1 MHISKDMF
9 SLTGKR
15 TYVTGGGRGIG
26 KTLAK
31 GLATF
36 GASVAIVDILGDEAE
51 KTAKEI
57 AAMGVDSF
65 AIKADVTREEDVA
78 HMGEEIR
85 KRWGGLDVAVNNA
98 GIVCQVPAIDMTY
111 ADWKRVVDV
120 DLNSVFLTAREAA
133 RIMVPAKKGS
143 IINTASMSASIVNWP
158 QPQCSYNAA
167 KAGVVQ
173 LTKSLAV
180 EWGPHGVRVNCISPG
195 YIRTELTANVRQ
207 DWQDQWIKLSVVSGR
222 MGVPEELT
230 SLVVYLASDS
240 SSYMTGSDLIIDGGF
255 SCV

>member
-1 MHISKDMF
+1 MEINKEMF
-9 SLTGKR
+9 SLAGKKA
-15 TYVTGGGRGIG
+15 YVTGGGRGIG
-26 KTLAK
+26 KCLAK
-31 GLATF
+31 ALAAF
-36 GASVAIVDILGDEAE
+36 GASVAIVDILKDEAV

-65 AIKADVTREEDVA
+65 AIYADVTKEEDVA
-78 HMGEEIR
+78 KMGEEI
-85 KRWGGLDVAVNNA
+85 KKKFGSLDIALNNA
-98 GIVCQVPAIDMTY
+98 GIVCQVPAIDMSY
-111 ADWKRVVDV
+111 ADWKRVIDV
-120 DLNSVFLTAREAA
+120 DLSSVFLTAREAA
-133 RIMVPAKKGS
+133 RMMVPAKKGS
-143 IINTASMSASIVNWP
+143 IINTASMSASIVNYP

-195 YIRTELTANVRQ
+195 YIRTELTAGVRK
-207 DWQDQWIKLSVVSGR
+207 DWQDQWVKLSVVSGR
-222 MGVPEELT
+222 LGIPEELA

-240 SSYMTGSDLIIDGGF
+240 SSYMTGSDIIIDGGF